1 MDKLVIS
8 LISTTL
14 LLSSCGQS
22 GFEVKREDY
31 GKDWPFSVEKGVVD
45 CVDRSAAI
53 FKVGDKSYS
62 LNGTAKGRGYAS
74 IDSIWLD
81 DPELPGLKMDVSPM
95 RDLALK
101 QCR

>member
-22 GFEVKREDY
+22 GLEVKREDY

-45 CVDRSAAI
+45 CVDGSAAI
-53 FKVGDKSYS
+53 FKVGNKSYS
-62 LNGTAKGRGYAS
+62 LNGTAEGRGYAP
-74 IDSIWLD
+74 IDPIWLD
-81 DPELPGLKMDVSPM
+81 NPELSGLKINISPM
-95 RDLALK
+95 IDLALK
-101 QCR
+101 QCK